1 MTATEEVSEK
11 APSHSVSRHQE
22 KENRHVLCSCYS
34 LAGAR
39 DTNEDVAA
47 CARFSAQSTAPTVL
61 AAVADGMGGHGNGE
75 TAASL
80 AVQTLF
86 ARLHGALLTGGLQD
100 QNPVTADSLRCA
112 FHSANE
118 HLIAYGSFHGHTE
131 GMGTTLVT
139 AVVTGNTC
147 YVSSV
152 GDSRCYCWRNGVLE
166 QLTRDDSFVQE
177 LVDAGFLTP
186 DEAECHPRANQI
198 TRALGWPQDLD
209 GLTVANHPIQGS
221 ELLVLCSD
229 GLWKGAGKALEE
241 ACTEA
246 DSWEFGQRAL
256 DRLAFQLV
264 RGAVERDADDNVSA
278 ALVWIRSGEDLPVTR
293 EREKTNEED

>member
-1 MTATEEVSEK
+1 
-11 APSHSVSRHQE
+11 
-22 KENRHVLCSCYS
+22 
-34 LAGAR
+34 
-39 DTNEDVAA
+39 
-47 CARFSAQSTAPTVL
+47 
-61 AAVADGMGGHGNGE
+61 
-75 TAASL
+75 
-80 AVQTLF
+80 
-86 ARLHGALLTGGLQD
+86 
-100 QNPVTADSLRCA
+100 
-112 FHSANE
+112 
-118 HLIAYGSFHGHTE
+118 
-131 GMGTTLVT
+131 MGTTLVT